1 MAVILRPCPRCP
13 QELSNFH
20 MSENS
25 LLHPGLLLSGTFQK
39 KSKQQFHLCRDAP
52 CTGAFCQSGAQHV
65 EDGGGVVKALVTGLP
80 RELAPLLSIP
90 GVGSLVAGGG
100 LSPPI
105 TGPLSLLHPALLPTD
120 LTPP

>member
-1 MAVILRPCPRCP
+1 M
-13 QELSNFH
+13 
-20 MSENS
+20 
-25 LLHPGLLLSGTFQK
+25 
-39 KSKQQFHLCRDAP
+39 
-52 CTGAFCQSGAQHV
+52 
-65 EDGGGVVKALVTGLP
+65 KALVTGLP